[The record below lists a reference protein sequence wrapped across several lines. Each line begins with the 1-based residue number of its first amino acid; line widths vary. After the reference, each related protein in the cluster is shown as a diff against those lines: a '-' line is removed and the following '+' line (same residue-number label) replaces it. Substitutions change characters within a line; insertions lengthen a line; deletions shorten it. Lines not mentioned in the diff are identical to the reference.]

1 MSCVIILTCEA
12 RHREDQLSL
21 TANYSLVFPGYFQ
34 GGQIDQQELQG
45 KEVRA
50 EFKFVSQVR
59 VWRRHVEVEHGES
72 PLVSVTLQH
81 RSKVGVVVQFSGSHL
96 QDFTG
101 LLYQDTHSHLQ
112 LNLSLVEAAGT
123 ISGQV
128 KGLGGTSQSLLLRL
142 GQQRGNSSHQVKH
155 HSHVFN

>member
-1 MSCVIILTCEA
+1 M
-12 RHREDQLSL
+12 
-21 TANYSLVFPGYFQ
+21 
-34 GGQIDQQELQG
+34 
-45 KEVRA
+45 RA

-128 KGLGGTSQSLLLRL
+128 KGLGQTSQSLLLRL
-142 GQQRGNSSHQVKH
+142 GQQRGNSTHQVTC
-155 HSHVFN
+155 HVSSTNFLISFLFYEIFFVYNVLTR

>member
-1 MSCVIILTCEA
+1 M
-12 RHREDQLSL
+12 
-21 TANYSLVFPGYFQ
+21 
-34 GGQIDQQELQG
+34 
-45 KEVRA
+45 
-50 EFKFVSQVR
+50 
-59 VWRRHVEVEHGES
+59 EHGES

-142 GQQRGNSSHQVKH
+142 GQQRGNSTHQVTPL
-155 HSHVFN
+155 SCFQLIFQYIFSCE